1 MQDELTKNK
10 ITKRTYIEIKGKLA
24 SPLLAGS
31 GEDDRSNMDI
41 LCDYYG
47 HPFLAGTAVAGA
59 CRQWL
64 LENKL
69 NEQAIDSLFG
79 AKKKAEKQGNEED
92 KVKIDDFFQS
102 RMFISDLKFESP
114 KTTIR
119 DHVRLTGNKTA
130 DETGKFN
137 VEVIDTGASFVMQLE
152 YIERENTVNHQ
163 DEKLIKSFISGINRG
178 ELTFGGKSN
187 RGYGKLEINEVKRK
201 QFHYTNKETV
211 MEWLDW
217 SWGKMSQEQPES
229 LGSDIYNEAEEKF
242 HVIIVPLKIKQTL
255 LIRDYQTMEEDVDYT
270 YLRSNKKPVI
280 PGTTWAGAFR
290 YRLHQIVHELDGDGQ
305 IVEELF
311 GCKHYKEQ
319 TNPSRLI
326 FEESVI
332 ENAKKLTVTRNAI
345 DRFSGE
351 TIDGAL
357 FTGETVCKGQTT
369 LVIRWRKD
377 SSIDCKIIKGIMYW
391 LIKDLACGFLAIGGE
406 TAIGRGVFELQ
417 KETSISD
424 LEKEAYQKEAITW
437 IGGGEKDATSNV

>member
-1 MQDELTKNK
+1 MQKKPIKNK
-10 ITKRTYIEIKGKLA
+10 ITKRTYIQITGKLA

-31 GEDDRSNMDI
+31 GEEDRSDMDI
-41 LCDYYG
+41 LRDYYG
-47 HPFLAGTAVAGA
+47 RPFLAGTAVAGA

-64 LENKL
+64 LANKV
-69 NEQAIDSLFG
+69 NEKAIDSLFG
-79 AKKKAEKQGNEED
+79 ARKKAGNQGDQKDE
-92 KVKIDDFFQS
+92 VRMDDFNQS
-102 RMFISDLKFESP
+102 RIFVSDVQFIEP
-114 KTTIR
+114 KTIIR
-119 DHVRLTGNKTA
+119 DHVKLTENKTA

-137 VEVIDTGASFVMQLE
+137 VEVIDTGASFVMRFE
-152 YIERENTVNHQ
+152 YIERESTENQADQ
-163 DEKLIKSFISGINRG
+163 DLIDTLISAIHRG
-178 ELTFGGKSN
+178 KLTFGGKSN

-217 SWGKMSQEQPES
+217 SWGKMSEEQPES
-229 LGSDIYNEAEEKF
+229 LDSDIYNEAEEKF

-255 LIRDYQTMEEDVDYT
+255 LIRDYQTMEEDLDYT

-290 YRLHQIVHELDGDGQ
+290 HRLHQIVHELDGDGQ

-311 GCKHYKEQ
+311 GCKHDKEQ

-369 LVIRWRKD
+369 LVISWRKD

-391 LIKDLACGFLAIGGE
+391 LIKDLTCGFLAIGGE

-417 KETSISD
+417 DEDAVSTINN
-424 LEKEAYQKEAITW
+424 EAYRKAAIAC
-437 IGGGEKDATSNV
+437 IRGGECGAASKA